1 VLLLLLLRPV
11 NRSARTFWILLRLHK
26 TFPLRPLC
34 VASAPFLST
43 FRQRLKTF
51 LFPRPHSPT
60 VGPIIDN
67 STYFPPS
74 VDPEVIFYSDHS
86 KNSGSIEL
94 IDWLIGIRK
103 DFNHVGLARDE
114 TVELARCR
122 SGWSGRVACSVSS
135 TRHGMNSGLR
145 SSGSRPFTC

>member
-1 VLLLLLLRPV
+1 MFLLVPAYPGCPGSKAVKRSLLLLL
-11 NRSARTFWILLRLHK
+11 
-26 TFPLRPLC
+26 
-34 VASAPFLST
+34 
-43 FRQRLKTF
+43 
-51 LFPRPHSPT
+51 FPRPQSPT

-74 VDPEVIFYSDHS
+74 MDPEVIFYSDHS

-103 DFNHVGLARDE
+103 DFTHVGLARDE

-145 SSGSRPFTC
+145 SSGSKPFTC